1 MKKLLITAA
10 AIAFATSAYATDLPS
25 KKAAPAAPAAAPAA
39 ASADNT
45 ISAGYGFD
53 YNPGEFSK
61 STATEY
67 SVAYSRN
74 LGAGLSAGVAA
85 GTSQAADQG
94 ALKQTIEAQAGYK
107 LPVFAGFSAK
117 AGAGIGERFTDGANY
132 GYYALRAGMDYSL
145 TDNIVINAAN
155 YRYRNSFDAAYSSY
169 ESHQVAS
176 GVSYKFAK
184 DQAVGVSVS
193 RSYDKDWNKSSDGVM
208 LNYSLNF

>member
-39 ASADNT
+39 SADNT

-53 YNPGEFSK
+53 YTPGEFSK
-61 STATEY
+61 STATNY
-67 SVAYSRN
+67 SVAYTRN
-74 LGAGLSAGVAA
+74 IGGGFSAGVAA

-107 LPVFAGFSAK
+107 LPVFAGFTAK

-145 TDNIVINAAN
+145 TNNIVINAAN
-155 YRYRNSFDAAYSSY
+155 YRYRNSFDAAYGY
-169 ESHQVAS
+169 ESHQVGTGAS
-176 GVSYKFAK
+176 YNFAK

-193 RSYDKDWNKSSDGVM
+193 RSYDKDWKSSSDGVM

>member
-10 AIAFATSAYATDLPS
+10 AIAFATGAYATDLPN
-25 KKAAPAAPAAAPAA
+25 KKAAPAAPAAAPA

-53 YNPGEFSK
+53 YNTGEYSK
-61 STATEY
+61 STATNY

-74 LGAGLSAGVAA
+74 LGGGFSAGVAA
-85 GTSQAADQG
+85 GTSQAADAG

-107 LPVFAGFSAK
+107 LPVFAGFTAK
-117 AGAGIGERFTDGANY
+117 AGAGIGQRFTSGANY

-155 YRYRNSFDAAYSSY
+155 YRYRNSFDAAYGY
-169 ESHQVAS
+169 ESQQV
-176 GVSYKFAK
+176 GTGLTYKFAK
-184 DQAVGVSVS
+184 DQSVNIS
-193 RSYDKDWNKSSDGVM
+193 AARSYDKSWTATGDSVTVG
-208 LNYSLNF
+208 YALNF

>member
-10 AIAFATSAYATDLPS
+10 AIAFATGAYATDLPN
-25 KKAAPAAPAAAPAA
+25 KKNAPAATAAAPA

-53 YNPGEFSK
+53 YTPGEFSK
-61 STATEY
+61 STATNY
-67 SVAYSRN
+67 SVAYTRN
-74 LGAGLSAGVAA
+74 IGGGFSAGVAA

-107 LPVFAGFSAK
+107 LPVFAGFTAK

-155 YRYRNSFDAAYSSY
+155 YRYRNSFDAAYGY
-169 ESHQVAS
+169 ESHQVGTGA
-176 GVSYKFAK
+176 SYKFAK
-184 DQAVGVSVS
+184 DQAVGVNVS
-193 RSYDKDWNKSSDGVM
+193 RSYDKDWNSSSDGVM

>member
-25 KKAAPAAPAAAPAA
+25 KKAAPAAPAAAPVA

-53 YNPGEFSK
+53 YTPGEYSK
-61 STATEY
+61 STATNY
-67 SVAYSRN
+67 SVAYSRS
-74 LGAGLSAGVAA
+74 LGGGFSAGVAA

-107 LPVFAGFSAK
+107 LPVFAGFTAK
-117 AGAGIGERFTDGANY
+117 AGAGIGERFTNGANY

-155 YRYRNSFDAAYSSY
+155 YRYRNSFDAAYDY
-169 ESHQVAS
+169 ESHQV
-176 GVSYKFAK
+176 GTGLTYKFAK
-184 DQAVGVSVS
+184 DQSVNVSVA
-193 RSYDKDWNKSSDGVM
+193 RSYDKKWSASTADSVTVG
-208 LNYSLNF
+208 YALNF

>member
-10 AIAFATSAYATDLPS
+10 AIAFATSAYATDLPQ
-25 KKAAPAAPAAAPAA
+25 KKAAPAAPAAAPA

-53 YNPGEFSK
+53 YTPGEFSK
-61 STATEY
+61 STATNY
-67 SVAYSRN
+67 SVAYTRN
-74 LGAGLSAGVAA
+74 LGAGFSAGVAA

-107 LPVFAGFSAK
+107 LPVFAGFTAK

-145 TDNIVINAAN
+145 TNNIVINTAN
-155 YRYRNSFDAAYSSY
+155 YRYRNSFDAAYGY
-169 ESHQVAS
+169 ESHQVGTGAS
-176 GVSYKFAK
+176 YSFAK
-184 DQAVGVSVS
+184 DQAVGVNIS